1 MKSFFRRLKYSEN
14 PDYFPLTQTFDLP
27 FTLRPTDTQPSFA
40 IVILKKSNLPNKLR
54 PFTSCVIGRFVEF
67 IIGCDH
73 DLVQMT
79 CSKYYFGPAN
89 THNCSISIYLSHTGV
104 LVRKTI
110 VITFESYAA
119 GKTEQLIFLQE
130 KNNLTF

>member
-1 MKSFFRRLKYSEN
+1 
-14 PDYFPLTQTFDLP
+14 LP

-79 CSKYYFGPAN
+79 CKYYFGPAN
-89 THNCSISIYLSHTGV
+89 THIV
-104 LVRKTI
+104 LFRSTSLVQ
-110 VITFESYAA
+110 ESLL
-119 GKTEQLIFLQE
+119 ERL
-130 KNNLTF
+130 